1 MRHEY
6 SVTLKNLRG
15 GFNDRAYL
23 RKMIRLYNELERRL
37 PEKLA
42 GDFYSAREE
51 KFLLNVAGAS
61 KEKIFELDDFVR
73 PLFEKYF
80 KRNRLTRYVDF
91 NQGLD
96 ARLLDEHKMARLAEL
111 NLHPMRI
118 AFDHIEQRDIYER
131 AIRLAAKYGVRDLS
145 NYLLYNF
152 LDTPEDFY
160 NRLRINIDLCEELDA
175 AIYSFPMKYCPID
188 DPKYFANR
196 DYIGRHWN
204 RKFIRAIQAI
214 INATKGKVG
223 RGRDFFE
230 KAFGKN
236 LAEFRELLYMPE
248 TFIIY
253 RVKYEDNLAQEWREK
268 FLALDGAE
276 RTEAERVIEQNKF
289 SEADISAVTSAKIR
303 ELLKF
308 YQIRRL

>member
-1 MRHEY
+1 ML
-6 SVTLKNLRG
+6 SVT
-15 GFNDRAYL
+15 
-23 RKMIRLYNELERRL
+23 
-37 PEKLA
+37 
-42 GDFYSAREE
+42 SAS
-51 KFLLNVAGAS
+51 A
-61 KEKIFELDDFVR
+61 EKIFALDEFVR

-80 KRNRLTRYVDF
+80 KRNRRARYVDF

-96 ARLLDEHKMARLAEL
+96 ARLIDEHKMSRLAEL
-111 NLHPMRI
+111 NIHPMRI
-118 AFDHIEQRDIYER
+118 AFDHIEQREIYER
-131 AIRLAAKYGVRDLS
+131 AIRLAAKFGVKNLS

-160 NRLRINIDLCEELDA
+160 NRLRINIDLCEELDV

-188 DPKYFANR
+188 DPKYFRNR

-214 INATKGKVG
+214 INSTKGKVG

-253 RVKYEDNLAQEWREK
+253 RMRYEDNLTETWREK
-268 FLALDGAE
+268 FFALAEDERAAAE
-276 RTEAERVIEQNKF
+276 KIIARNKF
-289 SEADISAVTSAKIR
+289 SDKEIGSAPEKIR
-303 ELLKF
+303 ELLEF
-308 YQIRRL
+308 YKIRR